1 MAGLA
6 LPLAPQGL
14 AVTIASLV
22 QARAAAQV
30 AAELQ
35 QPIMLLSTPAAAAQ
49 AGGGWFAALIDNLQ
63 KHHGNSLIGILDCGS
78 QPGWVLESLTLPLHG
93 VVFSESRAPSG
104 TVVGVKLRH
113 LITTAGRHYFTER
126 PATVNLIDF
135 QDEEA
140 TAQFLRREWHH
151 G

>member
-1 MAGLA
+1 MAAAASSFLNS
-6 LPLAPQGL
+6 GL

-30 AAELQ
+30 AAELGQ
-35 QPIMLLSTPAAAAQ
+35 SILLLSTPAAAAQ
-49 AGGGWFAALIDNLQ
+49 AGGGWFAALIETLHSQ
-63 KHHGNSLIGILDCGS
+63 GKNSVIGILDCGS

-104 TVVGVKLRH
+104 AVVGERLRG
-113 LITTAGRHYFTER
+113 LVTNAGRLYFTER
-126 PATVNLIDF
+126 PMAINLIDF

-140 TAQFLRREWHH
+140 TVAFLRREWHH